1 VFLPKLF
8 QHSRTSKAFRS
19 TMISDEPDEDADILD
34 DETALES
41 YLGDA
46 PPRLDRAASGAAELP
61 DWPPRA
67 VQDIGLHLDV
77 ETLAWFQAAVADW
90 RREMRSV
97 LRAWVAAKT
106 AERQTMRLA
115 TPSAEPARPEDQS

>member
-1 VFLPKLF
+1 
-8 QHSRTSKAFRS
+8 
-19 TMISDEPDEDADILD
+19 MISDEPDEDADILD

-46 PPRLDRAASGAAELP
+46 PPRTDSVASGTTELP

-67 VQDIGLHLDV
+67 VRDIGLTLDA
-77 ETLAWFQAAVADW
+77 ETLAWFKAANGNW

-115 TPSAEPARPEDQS
+115 APVLAAPVLAAPVVEPEDRPRP